1 MNLVIVENYDEISK
15 LAAENIQ
22 EVIINKPNAILG
34 LATGSTPM
42 GTYKELIRMN
52 ENNEIDFS
60 QVKTINLDEYVGLS
74 EKDPQS
80 YRYFMNENLFNHINI
95 KKENTFVPNGL
106 AKDIDEETKNYD
118 RKIDE
123 LGGIDIQ
130 ILGIGSNGH
139 IAFNEPEDVLTSGTH
154 LTQLTESTILANS
167 RFFNSIDEVPKT
179 ALTMGLGQIMKSK
192 KILLLVHGDNKAE
205 AVKEVL
211 SGKITSKNP
220 ATMLQ
225 MHKNVTIIVD
235 KKVGALIKTN

>member
-1 MNLVIVENYDEISK
+1 MHLIIVKNYDEMSK

-22 EVIINKPNAILG
+22 AVISKNPNAILG

-52 ENNEIDFS
+52 KNNEIDFS
-60 QVKTINLDEYVGLS
+60 QVKTVNLDEYVGLS

-95 KKENTFVPNGL
+95 KRDNTFVPNGL
-106 AKDIDEETKNYD
+106 AKDIDEEAKNYD

-130 ILGIGSNGH
+130 ILGIGNNGH
-139 IAFNEPEDVLTSGTH
+139 IAFNEPDDVLTSGTH
-154 LTQLTESTILANS
+154 LTPLTESTIIANS
-167 RFFNSIDEVPKT
+167 RFFDSIDEVPKT
-179 ALTMGLGQIMKSK
+179 AITMGLGQIMKSR
-192 KILLLVHGDNKAE
+192 KILLLAHGESKAE
-205 AVKEVL
+205 VIKEVL

-225 MHKNVTIIVD
+225 MHKDVTIIVD
-235 KKVGALIKTN
+235 KVIGDLMKNN